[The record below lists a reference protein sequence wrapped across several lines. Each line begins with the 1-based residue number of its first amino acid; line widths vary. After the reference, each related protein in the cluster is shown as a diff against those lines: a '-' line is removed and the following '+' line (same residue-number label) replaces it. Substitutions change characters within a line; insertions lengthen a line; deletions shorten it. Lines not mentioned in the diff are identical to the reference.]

1 MKLGIA
7 YNAFDGLE
15 LLEASIDSVRDVADY
30 IVVVYQEVS
39 NFGNKA
45 DSNAEALIT
54 KLFNDGKIDDMVKY
68 EPVKLK
74 KGHGNEV
81 DKRNLGISLCEDV
94 NCTHFMTMDVD
105 ELYDKH
111 QLSMAKLVVGSDGLD
126 STGCKMLTYYRSGN
140 YILDPPEEYYVPLI
154 YRIDRLR
161 RFNMNNRW
169 PVPVDPTRRLEPKK
183 IRLFDRSEIQMHHF
197 SYVRKDIR
205 AKLNNSS
212 ASVNFSNRIEEI
224 ARYYEHWTP
233 GMKALLAGKE
243 ERYYDLKTVENK
255 FKINDML
262 T

>member
-15 LLEASIDSVRDVADY
+15 LIEASVDSVRDVADY

-39 NFGNKA
+39 NFGNRSSVDAAEILKRLL
-45 DSNAEALIT
+45 DS
-54 KLFNDGKIDDMVKY
+54 GKIDEIVKY
-68 EPVKLK
+68 EPVLMK

-81 DKRNLGISLCEDV
+81 DKRNLGISLCESA

-105 ELYDKH
+105 ELYDRN
-111 QLSMAKLVVGSDGLD
+111 QLSMVKLVVESDGLD
-126 STGCKMLTYYRSGN
+126 STGCKMLTYYRSGEF
-140 YILDPPEEYYVPLI
+140 ILDPPEEYYVPLI
-154 YRIDRLR
+154 YKLDGRR

-205 AKLNNSS
+205 AKLVNSS
-212 ASVNFSNRIEEI
+212 ASVNFAARMEEL
-224 ARYYEHWTP
+224 ARYYENWKP
-233 GMKALLAGKE
+233 GMRALLAGKE
-243 ERYYDLKTVENK
+243 ERYYNLKRVDNK

-262 T
+262 Q